1 MYIYV
6 YMCVYY
12 VIYFT
17 SKIISSN
24 FSTFM
29 ISLSKTVHSV
39 QFHLISSMS
48 KHSYFNA

>member
-1 MYIYV
+1 MLYVWMNVHIYV

-24 FSTFM
+24 FSTFV
-29 ISLSKTVHSV
+29 ISLSKGFT
-39 QFHLISSMS
+39 QYNSSPF
-48 KHSYFNA
+48 KYV